1 MKVTLHLCS
10 SVSHTL
16 LMAPLNLLTSTM
28 TTDAGSFLKRGWAK
42 KLRPITSDK
51 SLRVMSS
58 ESQVALIR
66 MDLL

>member
-1 MKVTLHLCS
+1 
-10 SVSHTL
+10 
-16 LMAPLNLLTSTM
+16 M